1 EFLVGGEGAFGLGQA
16 LDGEG
21 GRALSSTHE
30 HRRDLVHVQALE
42 EADGLALEL
51 ALLLVLDVEA
61 VAPLLKL
68 ASGLDG
74 LEGLATGLSVHEEL
88 KFGDSR
94 LAVRRVADDAL
105 PDRERATPARVVVTG
120 DQNGLAVP
128 ERALQGHVSVVVD
141 LVVGRELDERLSFI
155 GALDLDAQE
164 RLSLRHGL
172 PPRGTSVVRAS
183 GRPALASQRLASAS
197 SGRWPNYLA
206 CSGFPEFRGLPAR
219 HPWQWGA
226 ESQGVAIAPTRG
238 RCAPDQPGLG

>member
-1 EFLVGGEGAFGLGQA
+1 QG
-16 LDGEG
+16 
-21 GRALSSTHE
+21 

-42 EADGLALEL
+42 EADGLAFEL

-68 ASGLDG
+68 AGGLDG

-88 KFGDSR
+88 EFGDGR
-94 LAVRRVADDAL
+94 LSVRRVADDAL

-120 DQNGLAVP
+120 DQNGLAVL
-128 ERALQGHVSVVVD
+128 ERALQGHVAVVVD

-164 RLSLRHGL
+164 RLGLRHGFAA
-172 PPRGTSVVRAS
+172 REWSVVGGSGWSGGASPRRALS
-183 GRPALASQRLASAS
+183 PSC
-197 SGRWPNYLA
+197 RWPNCLA
-206 CSGFPEFRGLPAR
+206 CSGCPEFRRLRAR

-226 ESQGVAIAPTRG
+226 DAQGVAIAPTRG
-238 RCAPDQPGLG
+238 RCAGDLLGLGWR